1 MVGPWPDR
9 PGTLRALMTILKGS
23 CHIICR
29 PCRRY
34 APLSAEREDLD
45 RPYEP
50 CPSASASV
58 ELLLDLPDCD

>member
-1 MVGPWPDR
+1 MVGPWPHR

-34 APLSAEREDLD
+34 ARLSAERVDLD
-45 RPYEP
+45 RSAEP
-50 CPSASASV
+50 CPFVCSAR
-58 ELLLDLPDCD
+58 ELRS